1 MSLSRDAL
9 LLEMGIRPLWRLRQP
24 LGTVE
29 PVAPEPL
36 ATEAAITPPVH
47 SPPPRPPT
55 VIEASPALAAETA
68 IPLATPVAPVAPTPK
83 PVPVI
88 TPAAPPLPAPDFP
101 PAVPDDA
108 QPAFADG
115 PPDFDLPP
123 DDFFPPELSGHW
135 QRDWEAVGQ
144 HEDDSPQDPER
155 LPRHERIA
163 LLDWAG
169 LEQGV
174 AECRACGLCQQRT
187 QAVLGVGD
195 RKPVWLLIGEGPGQ
209 EEDLKGEP
217 FVGQAG
223 KLLDAMLAALE
234 LKRGDKVY
242 IANAVKCRPPGNRTP
257 TPEEMAFC
265 RPFLKR
271 QIQLLQPQV
280 IVLLGKAAVQTMLDE
295 HGALGALRGK
305 RFEHQGIPVAVTYHP
320 AYLLRNLPD
329 KAKAW
334 ADLLFARR
342 LLRQAMQAP
351 APARLP

>member
-1 MSLSRDAL
+1 L
-9 LLEMGIRPLWRLRQP
+9 
-24 LGTVE
+24 
-29 PVAPEPL
+29 APF
-36 ATEAAITPPVH
+36 
-47 SPPPRPPT
+47 S
-55 VIEASPALAAETA
+55 
-68 IPLATPVAPVAPTPK
+68 
-83 PVPVI
+83 
-88 TPAAPPLPAPDFP
+88 PDFP

-123 DDFFPPELSGHW
+123 DDFFPPELSGNW
-135 QRDWEAVGQ
+135 ERDWEAVGQ
-144 HEDDSPQDPER
+144 HEGDSPRDPVR

-174 AECRACGLCQQRT
+174 AECHACSLCQQRT

-195 RKPVWLLIGEGPGQ
+195 RNPTWLLIGEGPGQ

-342 LLRQAMQAP
+342 LLRQAMQTP